1 MTPFAYISA
10 SPRRQLPNRREQVM
24 ELALPSGHWLQAH
37 GLQLFWGWGSMVSAP
52 DKRWQGL
59 GPKEEDRA
67 APQYI
72 IK

>member
-1 MTPFAYISA
+1 
-10 SPRRQLPNRREQVM
+10 M
-24 ELALPSGHWLQAH
+24 EVPLPSGHWLQAH
-37 GLQLFWGWGSMVSAP
+37 GLQLLRGWGSMVSVP
-52 DKRWQGL
+52 DKRWQDV

>member
-1 MTPFAYISA
+1 MTPTAYISA
-10 SPRRQLPNRREQVM
+10 SPRRQLSDRREQVM
-24 ELALPSGHWLQAH
+24 EVPLPSGHWLQAH
-37 GLQLFWGWGSMVSAP
+37 GLQLLRGWGSMVSVP
-52 DKRWQGL
+52 DKRWQDV